1 MMAGRR
7 EARINRRTRP
17 VNLHARAYLREI
29 AGSIPARAQPTVH
42 DVGYIASA
50 RGFSDTS
57 PEILTAGVT
66 AKEFARAIFSA
77 VMIIARLR
85 SKPANERIA
94 ESIRSSSLPLPETCP
109 S

>member
-1 MMAGRR
+1 MMAGRQ

-29 AGSIPARAQPTVH
+29 AGSIPARARAQPTVH

-57 PEILTAGVT
+57 PEILTTGTIAN
-66 AKEFARAIFSA
+66 EFARAIFNA

-85 SKPANERIA
+85 VNRRTS
-94 ESIRSSSLPLPETCP
+94 ESPSLPETCP